1 MAYTTSLAF
10 PNMLDVSSNTVN
22 VAEDAASVVNRVRL
36 LMLTESTELYKEPDQ
51 GVGLRKHLWQY
62 NTENQKAIIKDKI
75 VEQLRLYEP
84 CVISDNTQFADG
96 LLFTGSNDI
105 TSIEQEY
112 NKLKMTVSLD
122 LSFGDTAEI
131 YLNDLIQTDEV
142 MANGR

>member
-10 PNMLDVSSNTVN
+10 PNMIDVSSNRVN
-22 VAEDAASVVNRVRL
+22 LVEDAESVVNRVRL
-36 LMLTESTELYKEPDQ
+36 LMLTEPTEVYKEPNQ
-51 GVGLRKHLWQY
+51 GVGLRKHIWQY

-84 CVISDNTQFADG
+84 CVIPDNTQFADG
-96 LLFTGSNDI
+96 LLFTGSNDL
-105 TSIEQEY
+105 TNIEQEY
-112 NKLKMTVSLD
+112 NKLKLTVSLD

-142 MANGR
+142 MSNG

>member
-10 PNMLDVSSNTVN
+10 PNMIDVSSNRVN
-22 VAEDAASVVNRVRL
+22 LVEDAESVVNRVRL
-36 LMLTESTELYKEPDQ
+36 LMLTEPTEVYKEPNQ
-51 GVGLRKHLWQY
+51 GVGLRKHMWQY

-84 CVISDNTQFADG
+84 SVIPDNTQFADG

-105 TSIEQEY
+105 TNIEQEY
-112 NKLKMTVSLD
+112 NKLKLTVSLD
-122 LSFGDTAEI
+122 LSFGDKAEI

-142 MANGR
+142 MSNG